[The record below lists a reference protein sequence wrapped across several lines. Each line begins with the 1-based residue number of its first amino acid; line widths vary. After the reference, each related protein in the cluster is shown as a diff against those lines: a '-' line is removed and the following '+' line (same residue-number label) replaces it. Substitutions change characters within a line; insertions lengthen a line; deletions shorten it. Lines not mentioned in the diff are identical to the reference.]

1 MSHRVRIV
9 IHTKDAL
16 HTNCAIED
24 IGDTTYYGCKVSS
37 ASLLTTWLSYAISTN
52 CLDSSD
58 HHTQY
63 KHGIVRVGKNAFIN
77 LLTLPQIVLKL
88 NVAHSQSIT

>member
-9 IHTKDAL
+9 IQAKDAL
-16 HTNCAIED
+16 HTNCAIE
-24 IGDTTYYGCKVSS
+24 DTTYYGCKVSS

-52 CLDSSD
+52 CLDSLD

-88 NVAHSQSIT
+88 NVAHS